1 MFLLMRD
8 SFLNHFSI
16 KSAVVCQPVNKLGMF
31 TCVCSAHI
39 MLNSIF
45 FVKRVGGPDFWIF
58 GGETKKE
65 WGIIFKGGP
74 T

>member
-1 MFLLMRD
+1 MFLLTRD

-45 FVKRVGGPDFWIF
+45 FVKGWEDQIF
-58 GGETKKE
+58 GFSVEKQKKN
-65 WGIIFKGGP
+65 GG
-74 T
+74 